1 MVKDQ
6 GFRQAALAVVAR
18 IPRGKVTTYGRIAE
32 AIGHPRR
39 ARQVGVALANA
50 SGAGD
55 YPCHRVVNRDGYL
68 SGGWAFG
75 HPEIM
80 RQLLDEE
87 EVLFVGPM
95 QVDLGSCLWEPKA
108 VSANERSP
116 GVDGE
121 PRPLDQ
127 AAEE

>member
-6 GFRQAALAVVAR
+6 GFRQAALAVVVR

-39 ARQVGVALANA
+39 ARQVGVALANV
-50 SGAGD
+50 SEAGN

-95 QVDLGSCLWEPKA
+95 QVDLGSCLWEPEA
-108 VSANERSP
+108 VSANDRSP
-116 GVDGE
+116 GVGVE
-121 PRPLDQ
+121 SRPLDQ